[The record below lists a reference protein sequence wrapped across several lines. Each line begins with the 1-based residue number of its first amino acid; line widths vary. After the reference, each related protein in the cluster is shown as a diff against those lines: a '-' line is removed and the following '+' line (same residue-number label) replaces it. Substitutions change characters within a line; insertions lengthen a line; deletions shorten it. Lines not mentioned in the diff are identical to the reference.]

1 LRSRSIQTSD
11 QPARTN
17 MAGHHA
23 DRHQRRCA
31 EPVGIDRV
39 VSHLL
44 QTSSAAQRTDK
55 FGIVLAAVNTG
66 ALLVVGPCSLQRCRE
81 TKRAVSS
88 PYSVHRDAKTQAAT
102 FQEGRRRLIGGF
114 VRYCEGVRQVSYAV
128 RDNHAVWAGLTLRAW
143 TDVLV
148 ETLVSEF
155 DPVSIILFGS
165 VAVGSDGPDS
175 DIDLLVVLDDAPLAD
190 RRRTMVRLRRATRSI
205 AAPHD
210 LLVTS
215 AADFA
220 RNATRPGTTEYEPAQ
235 HGVAVY
241 ERVAA

>member
-1 LRSRSIQTSD
+1 MVPGSG
-11 QPARTN
+11 RT
-17 MAGHHA
+17 
-23 DRHQRRCA
+23 
-31 EPVGIDRV
+31 
-39 VSHLL
+39 
-44 QTSSAAQRTDK
+44 
-55 FGIVLAAVNTG
+55 
-66 ALLVVGPCSLQRCRE
+66 
-81 TKRAVSS
+81 
-88 PYSVHRDAKTQAAT
+88 
-102 FQEGRRRLIGGF
+102 IGGF
-114 VRYCEGVRQVSYAV
+114 VRYRDGVQQVTYAV
-128 RDNHAVWAGLTLRAW
+128 RDNHAVWAGRTLRAW

-165 VAVGSDGPDS
+165 VAAGSDGPDS
-175 DIDLLVVLDDAPLAD
+175 DIDLLVVLDDAPWAD
-190 RRRTMVRLRRATRSI
+190 RRRKMVELRRATRSI

-220 RNATRPGTTEYEPAQ
+220 RNASRPGTTEYEPAQ